1 MVVRIA
7 KRRLQSLLI
16 IALASLAVMPATAD
30 EKSATL
36 FTPDRRVLCN
46 RDRAVCYDR
55 FGPSIGL
62 TQAFLGQEAADRLT
76 DALRAAA
83 PPATKPEFSVA
94 DAIVCRREVGPCLV
108 NGTED
113 ATLTAVLFGPWDST
127 DRPDLA
133 SVLGIDWQWQGS
145 RYSDGTS
152 SRPTDPDHYV
162 VHFEQS
168 GRVVLRVD
176 CNRAMGAYR
185 MLGAS
190 LTIQIGPM
198 TRAACLPESLDTT
211 FLRDLS
217 GVSGFSLDGDRLRLE
232 MRSADATGTMEFTR

>member
-1 MVVRIA
+1 M
-7 KRRLQSLLI
+7 
-16 IALASLAVMPATAD
+16 
-30 EKSATL
+30 L

-76 DALRAAA
+76 DALRTAP
-83 PPATKPEFSVA
+83 PPATEPEFSVA

-113 ATLTAVLFGPWDST
+113 VTLTAMLFGPWNSA

-152 SRPTDPDHYV
+152 SQPTDPDHYV
-162 VHFEQS
+162 VRLAQS
-168 GRVVLRVD
+168 GLVVLRVA
-176 CNRAMGAYR
+176 CNRAMGDYQ
-185 MLGAS
+185 
-190 LTIQIGPM
+190 LTETALTVRVGPM

-217 GVSGFSLDGDRLRLE
+217 AVFGISLVGDRLRLE

>member
-1 MVVRIA
+1 MVRLFLFALIGIA
-7 KRRLQSLLI
+7 WLTTAASGDSG
-16 IALASLAVMPATAD
+16 ALFS
-30 EKSATL
+30 
-36 FTPDRRVLCN
+36 PDQRVLCN

-62 TQAFLGQEAADRLT
+62 TQAFLGQEASDRLT
-76 DALRAAA
+76 DALRAVP
-83 PPATKPEFSVA
+83 PPAMEPEFSVA
-94 DAIVCRREVGPCLV
+94 DDIVCRREVGPCLV

-113 ATLTAVLFGPWDST
+113 ATLTAVLFGPWASA

-152 SRPTDPDHYV
+152 SQPTDPDHYV
-162 VHFEQS
+162 VRLEPS

-176 CNRAMGAYR
+176 CNRAMGAYH
-185 MLGAS
+185 MLGTV
-190 LTIQIGPM
+190 LTIQIGSM
-198 TRAACLPESLDTT
+198 TRAACPPESLDTI
-211 FLRDLS
+211 FVRDLS
-217 GVSGFSLDGDRLRLE
+217 AVSGFSLDGDRLRLE